1 LVRGI
6 GARYASRKE
15 REDGMAGRMAGKV
28 ALLTGGASGLALASA
43 RLMVA
48 EGARVVIS
56 DRQKDKGAEAAAEIG
71 HGALFLEHDVTS
83 ETRWTEVVDEVVRHH
98 GKLNVLLNSAGVAAP
113 DGSIEDVSLADF
125 RRMMAINAEGTF
137 LGCKN
142 AVRVMKESREP
153 CSIIN
158 ISSVAGLV
166 SGWSMTSYSSSK
178 AAVRLLTKSVALHCA
193 RAGYDIRCNSVH
205 PAFIDTPMVQQV
217 IATDGDPERAT
228 RRLKRQVPLGRI
240 GEPNDIGYM
249 VVYLAS
255 DESRFVTAAEMV
267 VDGGCTAI

>member
-1 LVRGI
+1 
-6 GARYASRKE
+6 
-15 REDGMAGRMAGKV
+15 
-28 ALLTGGASGLALASA
+28 
-43 RLMVA
+43 
-48 EGARVVIS
+48 
-56 DRQKDKGAEAAAEIG
+56 
-71 HGALFLEHDVTS
+71 
-83 ETRWTEVVDEVVRHH
+83 
-98 GKLNVLLNSAGVAAP
+98 
-113 DGSIEDVSLADF
+113 
-125 RRMMAINAEGTF
+125 
-137 LGCKN
+137 
-142 AVRVMKESREP
+142 
-153 CSIIN
+153 
-158 ISSVAGLV
+158 VAGLV

-217 IATDGDPERAT
+217 IATDSDPERAT

>member
-1 LVRGI
+1 LVRGF
-6 GARYASRKE
+6 GARYAPRNE
-15 REDGMAGRMAGKV
+15 REDVMAGRMAGKV
-28 ALLTGGASGLALASA
+28 ALLTGGASGLALAA
-43 RLMVA
+43 AKLMVA
-48 EGARVVIS
+48 EGAKVVIS
-56 DRQKDKGAEAAAEIG
+56 DRQKDRGGEAAPENG
-71 HGALFLEHDVTS
+71 PGAVFQEHDV
-83 ETRWTEVVDEVVRHH
+83 TEVVDEVVHRH
-98 GKLNVLLNSAGVAAP
+98 GKLNVLLNSAGVASP

-142 AVRVMKESREP
+142 AVRVMKENKEP

-205 PAFIDTPMVQQV
+205 PAFIDTPMVQQL
-217 IATDGDPERAT
+217 IEQSSDRDRAAQ
-228 RRLKRQVPLGRI
+228 RLKRQVPLGRI

>member
-1 LVRGI
+1 
-6 GARYASRKE
+6 
-15 REDGMAGRMAGKV
+15 MAGRMAGKV

-43 RLMVA
+43 KLMVA
-48 EGARVVIS
+48 EGAKVVIS

-71 HGALFLEHDVTS
+71 HGTLFLEQDVTS
-83 ETRWTEVVDEVVRHH
+83 ETRWAEVVDEVVRRH

-125 RRMMAINAEGTF
+125 RRVMAINAEGTF

-142 AVRVMKESREP
+142 AVRVMKVNKEP

-178 AAVRLLTKSVALHCA
+178 AAVRLMTKSVALHCA

-205 PAFIDTPMVQQV
+205 PAFIDTPMVQEL
-217 IATDGDPERAT
+217 IDSSSDRDRAAQ
-228 RRLKRQVPLGRI
+228 RLRRQVPLGRI

-249 VVYLAS
+249 VIYLAS